1 MSLQLGHPGRD
12 DPPDGPSRSDPVEK
26 ISAGERT
33 FERWRCTLSLFLGPL
48 AAAALLLLPPEGLQP
63 QAARLL
69 AVLAWVIVWWI
80 GEAVPLAVT
89 AVLGPALATVLGV
102 GTAVEVFAPFGDPI
116 IFLFLGSF
124 LLAEAMLATG
134 LDRRFALTVLAQ
146 PWVGASPARIMLAFA
161 CIAGGLSMWLSNTAT
176 TAMLYPIALAV
187 LMALSR
193 LLGPGGGN
201 PHEGIGT
208 RFATVLMLTVAWAA
222 SIGGM
227 ATPVG
232 TPPNLIVLGQLSKLA
247 GIRISFFQ
255 FMVLAAPATV
265 LTMVVL
271 VLVLRRAIPPDIGR
285 IEGAR
290 ELILSER
297 ASLGRLHRGERNV
310 LIAFTL
316 TVALWLLPGVVALA
330 AGAHSSIAIKTQAA
344 LPEGVVAVFGAAL
357 LFVLPVDWK
366 NRRFTLS
373 WSRAMQIDWGTL
385 LLFGG
390 GLSLGSA
397 MFRTGLAGAIGAGLV
412 RHTGATS
419 TAALAFLFCAV
430 AVVLSETTSNT
441 ASATMVGP
449 LAIAAAHAAGV
460 SPVAPALAACLGA
473 SMGFMLP
480 VSTPPNAIVYGSG
493 FVPITAMI
501 RNGIVLDLAGCAIIP
516 PAVLGMCALVG
527 L

>member
-1 MSLQLGHPGRD
+1 MSLPDERSARGEAEKNPRGP
-12 DPPDGPSRSDPVEK
+12 DPIETM
-26 ISAGERT
+26 SAGERV
-33 FERWRCTLSLFLGPL
+33 FERWRRTVTLFLGPL
-48 AAAALLLLPPEGLQP
+48 SFAALLVLPPDGLPPE
-63 QAARLL
+63 AARLL
-69 AVLAWVIVWWI
+69 AVLAWVIVWWM

-102 GTAVEVFAPFGDPI
+102 GKATELFAPFGDPI

-124 LLAEAMLATG
+124 ILAEAMLATG
-134 LDRRFALTVLAQ
+134 LDRRFALTVLAR
-146 PWVGASPARIMLAFA
+146 PWVGASPSRIMLAFIA
-161 CIAGGLSMWLSNTAT
+161 IAGGLSMWLSNTAT

-187 LMALSR
+187 LVSLSR
-193 LLGPGGGN
+193 LRSLGDDARDERA
-201 PHEGIGT
+201 EG
-208 RFATVLMLTVAWAA
+208 RFATVLMLAVAWAA
-222 SIGGM
+222 SIGGL

-247 GIRISFFQ
+247 DVRISFFQ

-265 LTMVVL
+265 VSMLFL
-271 VLVLRRAIPPDIGR
+271 VLLLRRAIPPGLTR
-285 IEGAR
+285 VEGAR
-290 ELILSER
+290 ELIVSER
-297 ASLGRLHRGERNV
+297 AQLGALTRGERNV
-310 LIAFTL
+310 LVAFAL
-316 TVALWLLPGVVALA
+316 TVALWLLPGLVALG
-330 AGAHSSIAIKTQAA
+330 AGAASPAAIRAQAA

-366 NRRFTLS
+366 NRRFTLA

-397 MFRTGLAGAIGAGLV
+397 MFRTGLAAALGEGLV

-419 TAALAFLFCAV
+419 GVALAFLFCAV
-430 AVVLSETTSNT
+430 AVVMSETTSNT
-441 ASATMVGP
+441 ASATMVAP
-449 LAIAAAHAAGV
+449 LAIAAAQAAGV
-460 SPVAPALAACLGA
+460 SPVAPALAACFGA

-493 FVPITAMI
+493 LVPITSML
-501 RNGIVLDLAGCAIIP
+501 RNGIVLDAIGCAIIP
-516 PAVLGMCALVG
+516 PAVLLTCSLLG